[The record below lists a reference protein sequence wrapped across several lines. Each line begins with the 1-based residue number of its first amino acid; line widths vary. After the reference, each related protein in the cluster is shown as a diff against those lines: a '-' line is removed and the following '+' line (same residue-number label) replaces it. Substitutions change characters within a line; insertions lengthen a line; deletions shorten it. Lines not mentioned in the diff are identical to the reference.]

1 MFRGDGCVDQ
11 AGTRYITTS
20 RQLAYQTRMILFR
33 LGILNSIQIKKAYLG
48 KILGRDK
55 LTQLAEKYTIVVHKE
70 LMEIFDKQPKKAIV
84 KHPTLGFIK
93 DGFVYLP
100 IRYTA
105 EVPFAG
111 TVYNLEVEE
120 DGTYATAGALLHN
133 CDAVMD
139 QISVRLSKEYLE
151 KAGAILHHNVD
162 KSLLVAG
169 VSEPRFGGGIVKHP
183 MLLVFGDRATSE
195 INGEKIDVGE
205 IAVNV
210 AKEWFRKN
218 MRFVDPER
226 HVKYQVELKPGSVG
240 LVDIF
245 KRKGKILGAN
255 DTSAAVGYAPITR
268 TEKIVL
274 KTEQFL
280 NSKEFKQRFPES
292 GEDIKVM
299 GYRNNNGLHLTIS
312 MAFVDRY
319 INSEEEYF
327 EKKAKILEE
336 TDSFVKMNTDFDK
349 VNVELNT
356 LDVRGRGI
364 GGIYLTVLGTS
375 ADSGDSGQVGR
386 GNRVNGLISLNRPF
400 CSEAAAGKNPVSHV
414 GKIYNVLT
422 YKIAQHVYEEVPEV
436 EEVYIWLLSRIGSP
450 IDHPAIAAAQVIMKR
465 NNSLE
470 KVRREI
476 EKVLDCELGNIDKFC
491 MELAQG
497 KISIC

>member
-1 MFRGDGCVDQ
+1 MRNIIVEDLKQTPLEKQRIEIVERKGLGHPD
-11 AGTRYITTS
+11 YI
-20 RQLAYQTRMILFR
+20 
-33 LGILNSIQIKKAYLG
+33 
-48 KILGRDK
+48 
-55 LTQLAEKYTIVVHKE
+55 
-70 LMEIFDKQPKKAIV
+70 
-84 KHPTLGFIK
+84 
-93 DGFVYLP
+93 
-100 IRYTA
+100 
-105 EVPFAG
+105 
-111 TVYNLEVEE
+111 
-120 DGTYATAGALLHN
+120 

-139 QISVRLSKEYLE
+139 QISVRLSKIYLE

-169 VSEPRFGGGIVKHP
+169 EIEPRFGGGIVKQP
-183 MLLVFGDRATSE
+183 MLFVFGDRATSE
-195 INGEKIDVGE
+195 INGEKIDVSQ

-210 AKEWFRKN
+210 AKEWFKKN
-218 MRFVDPER
+218 MRFVDPEK

-245 KRKGKILGAN
+245 KRKGRFLGAN
-255 DTSAAVGYAPITR
+255 DTSAAVGYAPMTT
-268 TEKIVL
+268 TEKAVR

-299 GYRNNNGLHLTIS
+299 GYRNNNHLRLTVS

-319 INSEEEYF
+319 INNEEDYF
-327 EKKAKILEE
+327 DKKAKILEE
-336 TDSFVKMNTDFDK
+336 TKKFVKANTDFDETD
-349 VNVELNT
+349 VQLNT
-356 LDVRGRGI
+356 LDVRGRGL

-375 ADSGDSGQVGR
+375 ADSGDSGEVGR

-422 YKIAQHVYEEVPEV
+422 YKIARDVYEKVPEV
-436 EEVYIWLLSRIGSP
+436 EEVYIWLLSKIGTP
-450 IDHPAIAAAQVIMKR
+450 IDHPAIAAAQVIMKG

-470 KVRREI
+470 AVRREI
-476 EKVLDCELGNIDKFC
+476 KEVLDYELENIDKFC

-497 KISIC
+497 KIPIC